1 MIWIDFAIIGIILVS
16 AFISLIRGFV
26 REALSLVGWVV
37 SFWIALTFAGGF
49 AELFLQSIDDKTF
62 RVVVGFGILFV
73 TALILFV
80 IVNYFAVQLVHRT
93 GLSGTDRFIGVVF
106 GILRGTLIIAV
117 LVMLAGLSSMPK
129 ETWWK
134 ESLLLSQFQGIALWL
149 GQFLPTNI
157 GSSFKY

>member
-1 MIWIDFAIIGIILVS
+1 MIWIDFAIIGIILIS

-37 SFWIALTFAGGF
+37 SFWVALTFAGGF

-62 RVVVGFGILFV
+62 RVVVGFGILFI

-106 GILRGTLIIAV
+106 GVLRGTLIIAV

-129 ETWWK
+129 EPWWK
-134 ESLLLSQFQGIALWL
+134 ESLLLSQFEGIALWL

>member
-1 MIWIDFAIIGIILVS
+1 MIWIDFAIIGIILIS

-26 REALSLVGWVV
+26 REALSLVAWVV

-73 TALILFV
+73 TSLILFAV
-80 IVNYFAVQLVHRT
+80 VNYFAVQLVHRT

-106 GILRGTLIIAV
+106 GVLRGTLIIAV

-129 ETWWK
+129 EVWWK
-134 ESLLLSQFQGIALWL
+134 ESMLLSQFEGIAVWL
-149 GQFLPTNI
+149 SQFLPTNI
-157 GSSFKY
+157 ASSFKY